1 MQITIE
7 NISTD
12 GNGGVVSVKWSMT
25 AAKNGIEIKDIGLSN
40 FTPDQSASG
49 FIPFNQLKESDVI
62 GWISRNIN
70 SEEVERRLNESVA
83 QAHSASVAQF
93 PWL

>member
-25 AAKNGIEIKDIGLSN
+25 AEKNGIEIKDIGLSN

-49 FIPFNQLKESDVI
+49 FIPFSQLKESDVI

-70 SEEVERRLNESVA
+70 SEEVERRLNESVEQA
-83 QAHSASVAQF
+83 QTSEVAQF